1 MRAPQNAVCLR
12 NCFFSVVVGLLV
24 EMDVVEGFL
33 LSHMLGSYFLFQ
45 QMEVLGGEVFPLYLC

>member
-1 MRAPQNAVCLR
+1 MK
-12 NCFFSVVVGLLV
+12 GLLV
-24 EMDVVEGFL
+24 EMDVAEGVL